1 MGGSRTATHN
11 LQRLVDVPTTIPGTD
26 EDASQVPQRPDL
38 GPLPSP
44 PLTNLTPAPTPL
56 WNAPVTSTWT

>member
-11 LQRLVDVPTTIPGTD
+11 LQRLVDVPTTIRGTD

-38 GPLPSP
+38 GPSP